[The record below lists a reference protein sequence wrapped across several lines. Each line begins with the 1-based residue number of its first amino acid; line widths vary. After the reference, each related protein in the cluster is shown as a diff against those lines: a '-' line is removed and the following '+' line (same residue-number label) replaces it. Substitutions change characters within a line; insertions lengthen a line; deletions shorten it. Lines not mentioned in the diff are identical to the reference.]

1 MIQKITFLVE
11 RRKCINQILFD
22 KYRIVKVLGSGGSAT
37 VYLAQHIKLE
47 SFRAIKC
54 IRKDNPLYNDA
65 LKEAY
70 ILKNLRHSNIPII
83 YDIDEDPRC
92 SYIIEEYIEGES
104 LKSYRL
110 NHHFIQEDIIINFS
124 MQICELIQY
133 LHKNEK
139 PILYL
144 DLKPENIMVSNHT
157 LKLIDF
163 GTATYFEETKE
174 RKHLVG
180 TKGYAAPEQYR
191 RGNIDERCDV
201 YGIGML
207 LFYLV
212 TGITFDSTINI
223 LKNIDEVENCSKKLK
238 SIINR
243 CLKFH
248 PSHRYQSVLQLHN
261 KLSEIWQKSEPIY
274 LLKSEKSLKLSIAGS
289 QHRIGTTHTSL
300 LIASYINKYIA
311 NSIYI
316 EENNQRVIKSLINRY
331 KNIKAKKEVYTLHDC
346 NVTNGVGIDSS
357 FLANYQ
363 IIVKDYG
370 VLTQDNLVD
379 FLSADIRLLILGAKE
394 WELSESERVLNEV
407 MEYKDIIYLFNYVDG
422 KTFREA
428 VHCMNGKSCCRIPY
442 IVNPLKA
449 GHNEGIYELIQEIL
463 RNSFYGKKET
473 KISRFIHKR
482 LKMKGS

>member
-1 MIQKITFLVE
+1 
-11 RRKCINQILFD
+11 
-22 KYRIVKVLGSGGSAT
+22 
-37 VYLAQHIKLE
+37 
-47 SFRAIKC
+47 
-54 IRKDNPLYNDA
+54 
-65 LKEAY
+65 
-70 ILKNLRHSNIPII
+70 
-83 YDIDEDPRC
+83 
-92 SYIIEEYIEGES
+92 
-104 LKSYRL
+104 
-110 NHHFIQEDIIINFS
+110 
-124 MQICELIQY
+124 
-133 LHKNEK
+133 
-139 PILYL
+139 
-144 DLKPENIMVSNHT
+144 MVSNHT

-163 GTATYFEETKE
+163 GTATYFEETKD

-212 TGITFDSTINI
+212 TGITFDSTIKTF
-223 LKNIDEVENCSKKLK
+223 KNIDEVENCSKKLK

-248 PSHRYQSVLQLHN
+248 PSHRYRSVLQLYN
-261 KLSEIWQKSEPIY
+261 KLSEIGQENEPIY

-316 EENNQRVIKSLINRY
+316 EENNNRVVKSIINRN
-331 KNIKAKKEVYTLHDC
+331 KKIKVKKEVYTLHDC
-346 NVTNGVGIDSS
+346 NMTKGVGIDSS
-357 FLANYQ
+357 VLANYQ

-379 FLSADIRLLILGAKE
+379 FLRGDIRLLILGAKE
-394 WELSESERVLNEV
+394 WELSDSEKVLNEV
-407 MEYKDIIYLFNYVDG
+407 MEYKEIIYLFNYVDG
-422 KTFREA
+422 KMFREA
-428 VHCMNGKSCCRIPY
+428 VHCMNGNSCCRIPY

-449 GHNEGIYELIQEIL
+449 THNESIYELMEEVL
-463 RNSFYGKKET
+463 RNSFYRKKNT
-473 KISRFIHKR
+473 KISRFIHKW
-482 LKMKGS
+482 LQMKGS